1 MIIQAGNAV
10 AAWIYLWM
18 TFQLGFYES
27 TDLLPRVSG
36 TSTGVAVF
44 ALPAAVGRNGR
55 SIVAVHNS
63 LRRRVAWLFGLH

>member
-27 TDLLPRVSG
+27 TDLLPRVSDCG
-36 TSTGVAVF
+36 KVQVWSS
-44 ALPAAVGRNGR
+44 LPAVAFLTAAVLLPPLLLP
-55 SIVAVHNS
+55 SKAS
-63 LRRRVAWLFGLH
+63 LSG

>member
-27 TDLLPRVSG
+27 TDLLPRVSVS
-36 TSTGVAVF
+36 STAVAAF
-44 ALPAAVGRNGR
+44 ALPAAVGRDGS
-55 SIVAVHNS
+55 SIVAVED
-63 LRRRVAWLFGLH
+63 GLCP